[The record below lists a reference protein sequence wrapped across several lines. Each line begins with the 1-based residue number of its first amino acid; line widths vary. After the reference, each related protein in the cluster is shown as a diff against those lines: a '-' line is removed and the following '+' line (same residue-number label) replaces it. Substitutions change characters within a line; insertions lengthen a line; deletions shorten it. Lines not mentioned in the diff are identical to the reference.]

1 MGRRVNILAI
11 ETATTSCAVGVRTR
25 EGREVTRVVDEQ
37 RHHTESLTLA
47 MATLLAECALSPRD
61 VERVVVDRGPGLYT
75 GLRVGVATA
84 VAFARALGVGV
95 VSATS
100 LELLARGAFEAGA
113 RGTLVSV
120 VDARRG
126 EIFVQRFHL
135 RDDEEF
141 VIATSEPT
149 VTRARDVVIEW
160 ATNGQ
165 PVTFTGDGVERYA
178 PDFHAVPN
186 GLVVPQLVPSV
197 RAALDWGRRAPSESA
212 VTPLYLRE
220 ADAVANFTTRDTT
233 PRDATA

>member
-25 EGREVTRVVDEQ
+25 EGREITRVVDEQ
-37 RHHTESLTLA
+37 RHHTETLTLA
-47 MATLLAECALSPRD
+47 MATLLDECALVPRD
-61 VERVVVDRGPGLYT
+61 VECVVVDRGPGLYT

-84 VAFARALGVGV
+84 LAFARALGVGV
-95 VSATS
+95 VGVTS
-100 LELLARGAFEAGA
+100 LELLARGAYEAGA

-135 RDDEEF
+135 REDDEEF
-141 VIATSEPT
+141 VVATGEPT

-178 PDFHAVPN
+178 TDFHAVPN
-186 GLVVPQLVPSV
+186 ALVVPQMVPSL
-197 RAALDWGRRAPSESA
+197 RAALDLGIGAPSESR

-220 ADAVANFTTRDTT
+220 ADAVANFTTRDATT
-233 PRDATA
+233 